1 MVRHVNGRTAGVGER
16 GKDSPSVLAFV
27 RAVLSKS
34 LFSKASSSVLLA
46 KCEE

>member
-1 MVRHVNGRTAGVGER
+1 MGGVGEW
-16 GKDSPSVLAFV
+16 GVTAPSVLAFV

-34 LFSKASSSVLLA
+34 FFSKASSSVLLA